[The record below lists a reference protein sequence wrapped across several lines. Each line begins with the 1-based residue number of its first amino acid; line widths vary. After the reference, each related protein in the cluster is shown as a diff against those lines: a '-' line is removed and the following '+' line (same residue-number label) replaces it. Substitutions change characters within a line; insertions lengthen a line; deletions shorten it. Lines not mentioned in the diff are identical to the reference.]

1 MCGRFAL
8 ARTPDELTPIF
19 NLAECVDLA
28 PRYNI
33 APATD
38 MAVVRHSPAGTRVL
52 HSLRWGLV
60 PHWIKDPTIGSRLIN
75 ARAESVQD
83 KPAFRGAFQKRRCL
97 IPADGF
103 FEWQRQGDRKQPFF
117 FSSPAGQVLAFGGL
131 WESWQASDGGL
142 LRTACILTTAA
153 NQGVGAIH
161 DRMPLLLAPEDWAT
175 WLEGTQAEAQAL
187 LRPSPEAALRSWPV
201 SPRVNR
207 VKEEGAELVE
217 PFSDPSAAR
226 ED

>member
-1 MCGRFAL
+1 M
-8 ARTPDELTPIF
+8 
-19 NLAECVDLA
+19 
-28 PRYNI
+28 
-33 APATD
+33 
-38 MAVVRHSPAGTRVL
+38 
-52 HSLRWGLV
+52 
-60 PHWIKDPTIGSRLIN
+60 PHWSKDPTIGSRLIN

-103 FEWQRQGDRKQPFF
+103 FEWQHQGDRKQPYF

-131 WESWQASDGGL
+131 WESWRTPDGGL

-187 LRPSPEAALRSWPV
+187 LRPAPEAALRSWPV

-207 VKEEGAELVE
+207 VKEEGAGLVE